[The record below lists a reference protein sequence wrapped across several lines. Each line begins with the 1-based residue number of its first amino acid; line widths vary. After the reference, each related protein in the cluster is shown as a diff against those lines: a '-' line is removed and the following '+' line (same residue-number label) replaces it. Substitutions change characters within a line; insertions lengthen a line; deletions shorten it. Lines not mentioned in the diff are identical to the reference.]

1 MGSEQQNFYDELAGA
16 ASKVKSQKSINGRV
30 FKITTISAN
39 SFRIGDTRDLSKY
52 IRNGI
57 ARNIKLPK
65 KLAFNSLTECLK
77 NPKELPFDNNLQIY
91 DFEKMGT
98 NSIVSIC
105 FDTLSEYVQQNK
117 VLPANW
123 VAEDADK
130 FVELAAAKIKLI
142 AGNQE
147 EEEQHRKFAFEFALT
162 ADSELPVMG
171 AYLGGMVA
179 QEALKALTNK
189 YYPIQQLFTLHFKE
203 LLPEIPVREELNKLH
218 VKEGESFYNAKVV
231 LGDATF
237 TELEKSNVFVI
248 GAGAIGCEL
257 LKNFAM
263 MNLCGKGMLTVTD
276 PDHIETSNL
285 NRQFLFREKHLRKP
299 KSVTAAAA
307 IQQMN
312 PLMKGHI
319 AAKLDKVCDAT
330 ENVYSDKFYKELTV
344 VANALDNV
352 QARLYVDRRCVLNK
366 KPLLES
372 GTLGPKGHVQ
382 VIIPYV
388 TESYGSQND
397 PVEENQIPH
406 CTLKLFPEDTLHCIE
421 WSRDIFGKVFTL
433 RPKGL
438 KKLVEEVKQNGTI
451 PTSDDSIKEA
461 LKMAKKAPT
470 NFDDC
475 ISYAVKKFYKYFRN
489 DIRQLL
495 HTYPL
500 DAKTKDGEP
509 FWKLPKRPPQEIK
522 ELEENDELHSTFIS
536 SYAVNRAKTFGLP
549 YPKDFRTVEGKKSI
563 MATAIKIKIPDFIAS
578 EEKSKKIERMNEDK
592 TELEAPLV
600 KQSSSMSEEVVE
612 EKPAVKSEIP
622 KEVMD
627 MNIAAEEFEKD

>member
-1 MGSEQQNFYDELAGA
+1 MPA
-16 ASKVKSQKSINGRV
+16 A
-30 FKITTISAN
+30 
-39 SFRIGDTRDLSKY
+39 
-52 IRNGI
+52 
-57 ARNIKLPK
+57 
-65 KLAFNSLTECLK
+65 
-77 NPKELPFDNNLQIY
+77 
-91 DFEKMGT
+91 
-98 NSIVSIC
+98 
-105 FDTLSEYVQQNK
+105 
-117 VLPANW
+117 
-123 VAEDADK
+123 
-130 FVELAAAKIKLI
+130 
-142 AGNQE
+142 
-147 EEEQHRKFAFEFALT
+147 
-162 ADSELPVMG
+162 
-171 AYLGGMVA
+171 
-179 QEALKALTNK
+179 
-189 YYPIQQLFTLHFKE
+189 
-203 LLPEIPVREELNKLH
+203 REELSKLH
-218 VKEGESFYNAKVV
+218 IKQEEDFYNSKVV
-231 LGDATF
+231 LGAATF
-237 TELEKSNVFVI
+237 SELEKSNVFVI

-319 AAKLDKVCDAT
+319 SAKLDKVCDAT
-330 ENVYSDKFYKELTV
+330 ENTYSDKFYKELTV

-421 WSRDIFGKVFTL
+421 WSRDIFGKIFTL

-438 KKLVEEVKQNGTI
+438 KKLVEEVKQSGSL
-451 PTSDDSIKEA
+451 PLSDDSLKEA
-461 LKMAKKAPT
+461 LKMAKRAPT

-522 ELEENDELHSTFIS
+522 ELDDSDDLHSTFIS
-536 SYAVNRAKTFGLP
+536 SYAVNRAKVFGLP
-549 YPKDFRTVEGKKSI
+549 FPKDFRTVEGKKSI
-563 MATAIKIKIPDFIAS
+563 MAVAIKIKIPDFIVS

-592 TELEAPLV
+592 TELEGGLV
-600 KQSSSMSEEVVE
+600 KQSSTLSEEVTE
-612 EKPAVKSEIP
+612 EKPTVKQELP
-622 KEVMD
+622 KEVME
-627 MNIAAEEFEKD
+627 MSIAAEEFEKDDDANGHIDLIYSMANLRSRNYSLTPYTWIQTKLKAGRIMPALATTTTVISAFQSIQLIQVVKRSKLVRNTFVNLAVPIIQISEPGPVISTAIGNTKISVWDLWELKASTLKEVYEQLRTKYEVEPVDALIGGEPVFLNALYKDKHEEADKLLNRKLVDLLQLEK